1 MSDKKIA
8 SSLFKKQITRRQFLA
23 LTGKSLAALAFVSS
37 SAAVTAPKA
46 KAEAEII
53 SVNSF
58 VKGAPEMRVVFLE
71 RLSTKKS
78 DAFYIMCTNEAGMEL
93 YLVDGGLATGKC
105 MMELNNLRKEIL
117 KQAGLESESK
127 NKNYKLDV
135 HLLISHFHSDHVREL
150 SNGLIANKFLRMQSA
165 YYPAPTVLD
174 QSGVYDNSKNSDI
187 DDRAAVLSTLTRSWP
202 DAAQHEIPFGE
213 TYDVPVNVGELR
225 LFASDM
231 DWGTPE
237 NAKYTEQVYYPDD
250 AAARRADM
258 PVAVVNCN
266 CLWMRFAF
274 AGHSVLF
281 TGDTMKKK
289 TDVHDEPL
297 DRFIAYYGGE
307 ALKSDIIKYPH
318 HGLSRNPA
326 AAPIKAHLIT
336 DHELACCILTG
347 NKAGE
352 KAGAALDKVG
362 VKWYDIDSGS
372 VVYSLTESGITKL
385 S

>member
-1 MSDKKIA
+1 MKNN
-8 SSLFKKQITRRQFLA
+8 LLTRRQFLK
-23 LTGKSLAALAFVSS
+23 LTGKGLAAALFAG
-37 SAAVTAPKA
+37 SAAQFSLPKA
-46 KAEAEII
+46 HAEDEII
-53 SVNSF
+53 SVNSL
-58 VKGAPEMRVVFLE
+58 VKGPKEMRVVFLE

-78 DAFYIMCTNEAGMEL
+78 DAFYIACTDENGMEL

-105 MMELNNLRKEIL
+105 MMELNSLRKEIL
-117 KQAGLESESK
+117 KNAGLESESK

-150 SNGLIANKFLRMQSA
+150 SNGLITNKFLRILSA

-187 DDRAAVLSTLTRSWP
+187 DDRKGVLSTLSRTWP
-202 DAAQHEIPFGE
+202 EAEQHEIDFGD
-213 TYDVPVNVGELR
+213 TYIVDTNIGELK
-225 LFASDM
+225 LFANDI

-237 NAKYTEQVYYPDD
+237 NVKYTENVYYPDNPAD
-250 AAARRADM
+250 RRTDM

-266 CLWMRFAF
+266 CLWMRFAY

-289 TDVHDEPL
+289 ENIHDEPL
-297 DRFIAYYGGE
+297 DRFIAYYGSE

-326 AAPIKAHLIT
+326 ALPIKQHLIT

-372 VVYSLTESGITKL
+372 VVYTLTDAGITKI

>member
-1 MSDKKIA
+1 MSRKHSLLDK
-8 SSLFKKQITRRQFLA
+8 QYTRRQFLT
-23 LTGKSLAALAFVSS
+23 LTGKSLAALAFVGSGAS
-37 SAAVTAPKA
+37 VVAPKA
-46 KAEAEII
+46 KAESEII
-53 SVNSF
+53 SVNSL

-71 RLSTKKS
+71 RLSDKKS
-78 DAFYIMCTNEAGMEL
+78 DAFYIMCTDETGMEL

-105 MMELNNLRKEIL
+105 MLELVNLRKEIL
-117 KQAGLESESK
+117 KQAGLSSENK

-135 HLLISHFHSDHVREL
+135 NLLISHFHSDHVREL
-150 SNGLIANKFLRMQSA
+150 SSSLIAHKFLRMQSC

-174 QSGVYDNSKNSDI
+174 QSGKYDNSKNSDL
-187 DDRAAVLSTLTRSWP
+187 DERLSVLSTLKRCWP
-202 DAAQHEIPFGE
+202 DAEQHEIGFGD
-213 TYDVPVNVGELR
+213 TCTVPISVGELR

-237 NAKYTEQVYYPDD
+237 NALYAEKVYYPDD

-266 CLWMRFAF
+266 CLWMRFAY

-289 TDVHDEPL
+289 TNVHDEPL
-297 DRFIAYYGGE
+297 DRFIAYYGSD

-326 AAPIKAHLIT
+326 AAPIKEHLIT

-347 NKAGE
+347 HKAGE
-352 KAGAALDKVG
+352 TAGAALDKVG
-362 VKWYDIDSGS
+362 VKWDDLDSGS
-372 VVYSLTESGITKL
+372 VVYSLTESGIEKL

>member
-1 MSDKKIA
+1 MNKH
-8 SSLFKKQITRRQFLA
+8 LMTRREFLKV
-23 LTGKSLAALAFVSS
+23 TGKGLAAAIFAGSVARFEAPR
-37 SAAVTAPKA
+37 AA
-46 KAEAEII
+46 AEGEII
-53 SVNSF
+53 SVNSL
-58 VKGAPEMRVVFLE
+58 VKGKKEMRVVFLE

-78 DAFYIMCTNEAGMEL
+78 DAFYIACTDENGMEL

-117 KQAGLESESK
+117 KNAGLESESK

-150 SNGLIANKFLRMQSA
+150 SSGLITHKYLRMLSA

-187 DDRAAVLSTLTRSWP
+187 DDRKSVLSTLSRAWP
-202 DAAQHEIPFGE
+202 EAEQHEIGFGD
-213 TYDVPVNVGELR
+213 TYIVDTNIGELK

-237 NAKYTEQVYYPDD
+237 NAKYAEDMYYPTDL
-250 AAARRADM
+250 AARRTDM

-289 TDVHDEPL
+289 TDVNDEPL

-326 AAPIKAHLIT
+326 ALPIRQHLIT

-352 KAGAALDKVG
+352 KAGAALDNVG
-362 VKWYDIDSGS
+362 VKWYDIDGGT
-372 VVYSLTESGITKL
+372 VIYSLTEDGL
-385 S
+385 SKIS

>member
-1 MSDKKIA
+1 MKEH
-8 SSLFKKQITRRQFLA
+8 LITRRQFLK
-23 LTGKSLAALAFVSS
+23 LTGKGLAAAVFAGSLAQVSL
-37 SAAVTAPKA
+37 PKA
-46 KAEAEII
+46 AAENEII
-53 SVNSF
+53 SVNSL
-58 VKGAPEMRVVFLE
+58 VKGPKEMRVVFLE
-71 RLSTKKS
+71 RLSDKKS
-78 DAFYIMCTNEAGMEL
+78 DAFYITCTDENGMEL

-117 KQAGLESESK
+117 KKAGLESENK

-150 SNGLIANKFLRMQSA
+150 SNGLISHKYMRMLSA

-187 DDRAAVLSTLTRSWP
+187 DDRAGVLSTLNRCWP
-202 DAAQHEIPFGE
+202 DAEQHEIGFGD
-213 TYDVPVNVGELR
+213 TYIVDTNIGELK

-237 NAKYTEQVYYPDD
+237 NAKYTEEVYYPTDL
-250 AAARRADM
+250 AARRSDM

-326 AAPIKAHLIT
+326 ARPIKDHLIT
-336 DHELACCILTG
+336 DHDMACCILTG
-347 NKAGE
+347 HKAG
-352 KAGAALDKVG
+352 KSAGAALDNAG

-372 VVYSLTESGITKL
+372 VVYTLTEDGISKI

>member
-1 MSDKKIA
+1 MI
-8 SSLFKKQITRRQFLA
+8 KQPITRRQFLK
-23 LTGKSLAALAFVSS
+23 LTGKGLAAALFAG
-37 SAAVTAPKA
+37 SAARITLPEAR
-46 KAEAEII
+46 AENEII
-53 SVNSF
+53 SVNSL
-58 VKGAPEMRVVFLE
+58 VKGPKEMRVVFLE

-78 DAFYIMCTNEAGMEL
+78 DAFYIACTDENGMEL

-105 MMELNNLRKEIL
+105 SLELNSLRKEIL
-117 KQAGLESESK
+117 KQAGLESEAK
-127 NKNYKLDV
+127 NKNYKLDI

-150 SNGLIANKFLRMQSA
+150 SNGLISHKYMRILSA

-174 QSGVYDNSKNSDI
+174 QSGVYDNDNNSDI
-187 DDRAAVLSTLTRSWP
+187 SDRAGVLSALKRSWP
-202 DAAQHEIPFGE
+202 DAPQHEIGFGD
-213 TYDVPVNVGELR
+213 TYIVDTNIGELK

-237 NAKYTEQVYYPDD
+237 NVKYTEDVYYPTDL
-250 AAARRADM
+250 ATRRSDM
-258 PVAVVNCN
+258 PIAVVNCN

-289 TDVHDEPL
+289 ETVFDEPL
-297 DRFIAYYGGE
+297 DRFIAYYGDE
-307 ALKSDIIKYPH
+307 ALRSDVVKYPH

-326 AAPIKAHLIT
+326 ALPIKQHLIT

-352 KAGAALDKVG
+352 KAGAALDLVG
-362 VKWYDIDSGS
+362 VKWYDIDGGT
-372 VVYSLTESGITKL
+372 VIYSLTEDGL
-385 S
+385 SKIS

>member
-1 MSDKKIA
+1 MSEQKKVC
-8 SSLFKKQITRRQFLA
+8 SFFEKKVTRRQFLT
-23 LTGKSLAALAFVSS
+23 LTGKSLAALAFAGSG
-37 SAAVTAPKA
+37 AAIAAPKA
-46 KAEAEII
+46 KAEDEIV

-78 DAFYIMCTNEAGMEL
+78 DAFYIMCTNEEGMEL

-117 KQAGLESESK
+117 KQAGLTSEQK

-150 SNGLIANKFLRMQSA
+150 TNGLITHKFLRILSA

-187 DDRAAVLSTLTRSWP
+187 DDRKGVLSSLTRTWP
-202 DAAQHEIPFGE
+202 EAAQHEIPFGE
-213 TYDVPVNVGELR
+213 TYDVPVNVGELK

-237 NAKYTEQVYYPDD
+237 NAKYAEQVYYPTDL
-250 AAARRADM
+250 AARRADM

-289 TDVHDEPL
+289 SGVHDEPL
-297 DRFIAYYGGE
+297 DRFIDYYGSD

-326 AAPIKAHLIT
+326 AAPIKEHLIT
-336 DHELACCILTG
+336 GHELACCILTG
-347 NKAGE
+347 HKAGE
-352 KAGAALDKVG
+352 SAGAALDKVG
-362 VKWYDIDSGS
+362 VKWDDLDSGS
-372 VVYSLTESGITKL
+372 VVYTLTESGIAKL

>member
-1 MSDKKIA
+1 MKEH
-8 SSLFKKQITRRQFLA
+8 LLTRRQFLKI
-23 LTGKSLAALAFVSS
+23 TGKGLAAAVFAGSVARFEAPR
-37 SAAVTAPKA
+37 AA
-46 KAEAEII
+46 AEEEII
-53 SVNSF
+53 SVNSL
-58 VKGAPEMRVVFLE
+58 VKGPKEMRVVFLE

-78 DAFYIMCTNEAGMEL
+78 DAFYITCTDENGMEL

-117 KQAGLESESK
+117 KKAGLESENK

-150 SNGLIANKFLRMQSA
+150 SNGLIAHKYMRMLSA

-187 DDRAAVLSTLTRSWP
+187 DDRQSVLSALTRVWP
-202 DAAQHEIPFGE
+202 QAEQHEIGFGD
-213 TYDVPVNVGELR
+213 TYIVDTNIGELK

-237 NAKYTEQVYYPDD
+237 NAKYAEDVYYPTDL
-250 AAARRADM
+250 AARRADM

-281 TGDTMKKK
+281 TGDTLKKK
-289 TDVHDEPL
+289 TDVNDEPL

-326 AAPIKAHLIT
+326 ALPIQQHLIT

-347 NKAGE
+347 NKAGA

-362 VKWYDIDSGS
+362 VKWYDIDGGT
-372 VVYSLTESGITKL
+372 VVYSLTEDGL
-385 S
+385 SKIS

>member
-1 MSDKKIA
+1 MKEH
-8 SSLFKKQITRRQFLA
+8 LITRRQFLK
-23 LTGKSLAALAFVSS
+23 LTGKGLAAAVFAGSLAQVSLP
-37 SAAVTAPKA
+37 TA
-46 KAEAEII
+46 KAEDEII

-58 VKGAPEMRVVFLE
+58 VKGPKEMRVVFLE

-78 DAFYIMCTNEAGMEL
+78 DAFYITCTDENGMEL

-117 KQAGLESESK
+117 KKAGLESEAK

-135 HLLISHFHSDHVREL
+135 NLLISHFHSDHVREL
-150 SNGLIANKFLRMQSA
+150 SNGLIANKFLRMLSA

-187 DDRAAVLSTLTRSWP
+187 DDRAAVLSTLNRSWP
-202 DAAQHEIPFGE
+202 DAEQHEIGFGD
-213 TYDVPVNVGELR
+213 TYIVDTNMGELK

-237 NAKYTEQVYYPDD
+237 NAKYTEEVYYPTDL
-250 AAARRADM
+250 AARRADM

-297 DRFIAYYGGE
+297 DRFIAYYGDE
-307 ALKSDIIKYPH
+307 ALKSDIVKYPH

-326 AAPIKAHLIT
+326 AQPIKDHLIT
-336 DHELACCILTG
+336 DHAEACCILTG
-347 NKAGE
+347 HQAGE
-352 KAGAALDKVG
+352 KAGAALDKVN

-372 VVYSLTESGITKL
+372 VIFTLTEDGLNKIS
-385 S
+385 

>member
-1 MSDKKIA
+1 M
-8 SSLFKKQITRRQFLA
+8 KQHLLSRRQFLKV
-23 LTGKSLAALAFVSS
+23 TGKGLAA
-37 SAAVTAPKA
+37 AVFAGTLSRFEAPKA
-46 KAEAEII
+46 AAEEEII
-53 SVNSF
+53 SVNSL
-58 VKGAPEMRVVFLE
+58 VKGPKEMRVVFLE

-78 DAFYIMCTNEAGMEL
+78 DAFYITCTDENGMEL

-105 MMELNNLRKEIL
+105 SLELNNLRKEIL
-117 KQAGLESESK
+117 KNAGLESENK

-150 SNGLIANKFLRMQSA
+150 SNGLIAHKYMRILSA

-187 DDRAAVLSTLTRSWP
+187 DDRASVLSTLARCWP
-202 DAAQHEIPFGE
+202 DAEQHEIDFGN
-213 TYDVPVNVGELR
+213 TYIVDTNIGELK

-237 NAKYTEQVYYPDD
+237 NAKYAEDVYYPDNPAD
-250 AAARRADM
+250 RRADM

-289 TDVHDEPL
+289 AAVNDEPL

-326 AAPIKAHLIT
+326 AKPIRDHLIT

-352 KAGAALDKVG
+352 KAGVALAEQG
-362 VKWYDIDSGS
+362 VNWYDIDGGS
-372 VVYSLTESGITKL
+372 VVYSLTEDGL
-385 S
+385 SKIS

>member
-1 MSDKKIA
+1 MKESM
-8 SSLFKKQITRRQFLA
+8 LTRRQFLKI
-23 LTGKSLAALAFVSS
+23 TGKGLAAAVFAGSLATFEAPR
-37 SAAVTAPKA
+37 AA
-46 KAEAEII
+46 AEEEII
-53 SVNSF
+53 SVNSL
-58 VKGAPEMRVVFLE
+58 VKGPREMRVVFLE

-78 DAFYIMCTNEAGMEL
+78 DAFYIICTDENGMEL

-105 MMELNNLRKEIL
+105 MMELNSLRKEIL
-117 KQAGLESESK
+117 KNAGLESENK

-135 HLLISHFHSDHVREL
+135 NLLISHFHSDHIREL
-150 SNGLIANKFLRMQSA
+150 SNGLIANKFLRMLSA

-187 DDRAAVLSTLTRSWP
+187 DDRKSVLSTLNRCWP
-202 DAAQHEIPFGE
+202 DAEQHEIDFGN
-213 TYDVPVNVGELR
+213 TYIVDTNIGELK
-225 LFASDM
+225 LFASDL

-237 NAKYTEQVYYPDD
+237 NAKYAEDVYYPTDM
-250 AAARRADM
+250 AARRTDM

-289 TDVHDEPL
+289 NDVNDEPL

-326 AAPIKAHLIT
+326 AKPIKEHLIT
-336 DHELACCILTG
+336 DHAEACCILTG
-347 NKAGE
+347 SKAGE
-352 KAGAALDKVG
+352 KAGAALDAQG

-372 VVYSLTESGITKL
+372 VIFKLTEDGL
-385 S
+385 SKIS

>member
-1 MSDKKIA
+1 MSDKKTV
-8 SSLFKKQITRRQFLA
+8 SSLLNKPFTRRQFMA
-23 LTGKSLAALAFVSS
+23 LTGKSLAALAFLGSG
-37 SAAVTAPKA
+37 ATIAAPKA
-46 KAEAEII
+46 HAQEEII
-53 SVNSF
+53 SVNSL

-78 DAFYIMCTNEAGMEL
+78 DAFYIMCTNEEGMEL

-117 KQAGLESESK
+117 KQAGLESENK

-150 SNGLIANKFLRMQSA
+150 SSGLISNKFLRMLSA

-174 QSGVYDNSKNSDI
+174 QSGVYDNTKNSDI
-187 DDRAAVLSTLTRSWP
+187 DDRKSVLSTLSRSWP
-202 DAAQHEIPFGE
+202 DAEQHEIGFGD
-213 TYDVPVNVGELR
+213 TYAVPINVGELT

-237 NAKYTEQVYYPDD
+237 NAAYAEQVYYPTDM
-250 AAARRADM
+250 AARRADM

-289 TDVHDEPL
+289 TDIHDEPL
-297 DRFIAYYGGE
+297 DHFIAYYGGD

-347 NKAGE
+347 NKAGDS
-352 KAGAALDKVG
+352 AGAALDKVG
-362 VKWYDIDSGS
+362 VKWYDIDSSS
-372 VVYSLTESGITKL
+372 VVYSLTEESIVKL